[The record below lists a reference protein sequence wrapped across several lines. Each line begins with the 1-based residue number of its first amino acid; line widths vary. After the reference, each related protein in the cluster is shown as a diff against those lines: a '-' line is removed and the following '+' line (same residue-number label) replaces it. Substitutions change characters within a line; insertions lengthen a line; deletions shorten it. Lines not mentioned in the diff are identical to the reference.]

1 MLILR
6 IQIPEFAG
14 MKAGDRAL
22 DVCCG
27 TGALALHYARMGI
40 IATGIDLDPRV
51 IEVADNKR
59 RKQDLRNVSFL
70 TAGAPDLPFKDNL
83 FDYASISM
91 SLHEKERDDRDRI
104 VTEMKRV
111 VKKEG
116 TLVFIDYKIPLPRIP
131 ISSTVK
137 AIEFIAGKKH
147 WKCFNDYVKQG
158 GLDELLKRNYL
169 HQDKYFKLGPFYI
182 LKMPNSESPNL
193 QIPQCSRQ

>member
-1 MLILR
+1 MPWALNRIIEPSMLVLR

-14 MKAGDRAL
+14 MKVGDRVL
-22 DVCCG
+22 DICCG

-40 IATGIDLDPRV
+40 IAAGIDLDPRV
-51 IEVADNKR
+51 IQVADIKR
-59 RKQDLRNVSFL
+59 RKQGLRNVSFL
-70 TAGAPDLPFKDNL
+70 TATASDLPIKDNL

-116 TLVFIDYKIPLPRIP
+116 ALVFIDYKIPLPRVP
-131 ISSTVK
+131 ISSAIK
-137 AIEFIAGKKH
+137 AIEFIAGRNH

-158 GLDELLKRNYL
+158 GLGELQKRNYL
-169 HQDKYFKLGPFYI
+169 HQDKYFTLGPFYI
-182 LKMPNSESPNL
+182 LKTLNS
-193 QIPQCSRQ
+193 Q

>member
-27 TGALALHYARMGI
+27 TGALALYYARMGI

-59 RKQDLRNVSFL
+59 RKQGLRNVSFL

-169 HQDKYFKLGPFYI
+169 QQDKYFKLGPFYI

>member
-1 MLILR
+1 MPWALNRIIEPSMLVLR

-14 MKAGDRAL
+14 MKVGDRVL
-22 DVCCG
+22 DICCG

-40 IATGIDLDPRV
+40 IAAGIDLDPRV
-51 IEVADNKR
+51 LQVADIKR
-59 RKQDLRNVSFL
+59 RKQGLRNVSFL
-70 TAGAPDLPFKDNL
+70 IATASDLPIKDNL

-131 ISSTVK
+131 ISSAIK
-137 AIEFIAGKKH
+137 AIEFIAGRKH

-158 GLDELLKRNYL
+158 GLGELLKRNYL
-169 HQDKYFKLGPFYI
+169 HQDKYFNLGPFYI
-182 LKMPNSESPNL
+182 LKTLNS
-193 QIPQCSRQ
+193 Q